1 MLHEAAAK
9 PVLHSLML
17 CCLTQWWIQQY
28 GRALPCFAPRILAF
42 LGMSPFHEDQLT
54 VAEYSAYHLRSV
66 VQHVDGLTIA
76 RSTKLTTDSKAHA
89 EDELIEVTTETSH
102 AVETECHG
110 GEGNDAAGVENE
122 LIDVPELS

>member
-1 MLHEAAAK
+1 
-9 PVLHSLML
+9 
-17 CCLTQWWIQQY
+17 
-28 GRALPCFAPRILAF
+28 
-42 LGMSPFHEDQLT
+42 MSPFHEDQLT

-102 AVETECHG
+102 AVETEFHG
-110 GEGNDAAGVENE
+110 CDGDDLAGVENE
-122 LIDVPELS
+122 LIDVPELSAPLFGDVTRNRA